1 MSVRIGFGLAGLPFE
16 DARELWR
23 WVDLLEE
30 GGVDSLWQTDRLIS
44 RQPMLESMSF
54 MAALAGRTERL
65 KFGMNVVV
73 LPFRD
78 PLVLAKQCAT
88 IDYLSDGRLLPA
100 FGVGRAVS
108 PEFAGAGRSPKARG
122 AWTDE
127 VLQFLARVWSEDDV
141 TFEGEHISYSHVT
154 IEPKPVQTVLP
165 IWIGGSSKAA
175 IRRTARYGTGWLSGV
190 QSPVQIA
197 PTIRAIR
204 DASAAAGRPLDD
216 DHYGAGF
223 AFRFGSWDDPVVQQT
238 AGALSRVADAGDPRA
253 QIAVGD
259 TADIIAKVR
268 EYMSAGASK
277 FVARPLAEDG
287 AEVFAQTQRL
297 IDEVLPVIHG
307 MDGPAESSNGTKI
320 GIGPKSS
327 EILARLGITTVE
339 EVEARGLVTTYLDVL
354 ELGDTGA
361 TINFLWGL
369 ESAVTGIHWLEIPE
383 ERKAELRAEVEAARA
398 S

>member
-1 MSVRIGFGLAGLPFE
+1 MSVRIGFGLANLPF
-16 DARELWR
+16 DSARDLWR

-54 MAALAGRTERL
+54 MAALAGRTEKL

-88 IDYLSDGRLLPA
+88 IDYLSDGRMLPA
-100 FGVGRAVS
+100 FGVGRAAS

-127 VLQFLARVWSEDDV
+127 VLQFLAQVWSEDDV
-141 TFEGEHISYSHVT
+141 TFDGEHISYQHVT
-154 IEPKPVQTVLP
+154 IEPKPAQAVLP

-175 IRRTARYGTGWLSGV
+175 IRRTAQYGTGWLSGV

-197 PTIRAIR
+197 PTIAAIR
-204 DASAAAGRPLDD
+204 EASAAAGRPIDD

-223 AFRFGSWDDPVVQQT
+223 SYRFGSWDDPVVQRT
-238 AGALSRVADAGDPRA
+238 ATGLSRVADAGDPRA
-253 QIAVGD
+253 QLAVGD
-259 TADIIAKVR
+259 TSDIIAKVR

-277 FVARPLAEDG
+277 FVARPLAESG

-297 IDEVLPVIHG
+297 IEEVLPVIHG
-307 MDGPAESSNGTKI
+307 MDGPAESGTATKI
-320 GIGPKSS
+320 GIGPKST
-327 EILARLGITTVE
+327 EILARIGVTTVQ
-339 EVEARGLVTTYLDVL
+339 EVEQRGLVETYLDVL

-369 ESAVTGIHWLEIPE
+369 ESAVTGINWLEIPE
-383 ERKAELRAEVEAARA
+383 ERKAELRDAVEAAQR
-398 S
+398 